1 MLRRATFTG
10 PWAAVPIAWT
20 DEDGLDEERFR
31 ADVARCCQ
39 AGAPGVYTGGPA
51 GEASAVE
58 FDEFQLLARALVE
71 AAHSQGKPAM
81 VDCTATYT
89 LGALRRAEFAAGV
102 GADAAMVALPYWAE
116 VGEEQVVPF
125 FKEVGQAAGSM
136 ALAIC
141 DTLRAKKVLTVY
153 QHHAIKEAV
162 PNYLMV
168 CATPGTVGLEPEGCR
183 ALSEFVNVFAGEQWW
198 AQLGPCGVRGSC
210 SSLMGWAPRLVLG
223 LWKDLQGQDWKG
235 LQTAAPRLTALQRF
249 LALQLNARGCADTA
263 AERAGAQ
270 AGNLLKAGLRNRG
283 PYPVATQED
292 VEALRQ
298 WCRKNYPELLQG

>member
-1 MLRRATFTG
+1 MLRRATFIG
-10 PWAAVPIAWT
+10 PWTGVPLAWT
-20 DEDGLDEERFR
+20 DEDGLDEETFR

-39 AGAPGVYTGGPA
+39 AGAPGVYCGGSS
-51 GEASAVE
+51 GEAQAVE

-71 AAHSQGKPAM
+71 AAHGQGKPAM
-81 VDCTATYT
+81 VDCTSTYT

-102 GADAAMVALPYWAE
+102 GADAALVALPFWTE

-125 FKEVGQAAGSM
+125 FKEVGQAAGSL

-168 CATPGTVGLEPEGCR
+168 CATPGTVGLEVEGCK

-198 AQLGPCGVRGSC
+198 ASLGPCGVRGSC
-210 SSLMGWAPRLVLG
+210 SSLMGWAPRLAQG
-223 LWKDLQGQDWKG
+223 LWARLQAQDWQA
-235 LQTAAPRLTALQRF
+235 LEFASSRLAALQRF
-249 LALQLNARGCADTA
+249 LALQLGARGCADTA
-263 AERAGAQ
+263 LDRTGAQ

-283 PYPVATQED
+283 PYPSATRED

-298 WCRKNYPELLQG
+298 WCRRNYPELLQG